1 MHLLR
6 KIGTAMLSTGLVL
19 GSAQAGWAAPDGAA
33 PGGGAPPAA
42 GIRGG
47 TTVTLVTGDQV
58 TVASGGRLAVRPAK
72 DRADMK
78 FAIHRDRS
86 ATYVI
91 PRDALGLVRSGKV
104 DRRLFDVTGLAKAG
118 YDDAARDT
126 VPLIVTFGKGVAKR
140 GNSALAAAG
149 AQIKQDLPAVGGA
162 AVTARKDRASAL
174 WTALNTT
181 GEVAK
186 VWLDGKREVRLDQ
199 SVPQIG
205 APTAWASGYTGKG
218 VTVAVLDTGVDLSH
232 PDLAGKVAEARNFSE
247 AEEDGDTIGHGTHVA
262 SIIAGSGAASGGK
275 YKGVA
280 PDARLVSGK
289 VCESFGCTESA
300 ILAGMQWA
308 AADMDATVIN
318 MSLGGGDTPEIDPL
332 EEAVNT
338 LTAQYGA
345 LFAIAAGNSGSGDGT
360 IESPGSADAAL
371 TVGAVDKSDELA
383 DFSSRGPRIGD
394 DALKP
399 DITAP
404 GVDIVAAKGAGTDI
418 GDPVGTAYTSLSGT
432 SMATPHVAGAVALL
446 AQVHPDWTAGQLK
459 AALTASAKPN
469 PALSGYQQGA
479 GRVDVA
485 RAITQTVSTDPVG
498 VSFGR
503 PYWPHGDDEPI
514 VRTATYRNS
523 GSAAVTL
530 DLALNVRGPEGVAP
544 PAGMFTLS
552 ANQVTVPAGGEAK
565 VTITA
570 NTALGGPDGLYSGQL
585 VATGGGTQVS
595 TAVGVNKEVESYNL
609 TVSHVDQT
617 GAATGD
623 YFTLLLGID
632 VPSWSDVYDD
642 DGTATV
648 RVPKGTYNL
657 STMIFKERGEEEV
670 DASFQVRPTVKL
682 TGDMT
687 IAFDART
694 GKPVVSTVPERS
706 ARPALVDVSFTH
718 FAEEGSFGVGL
729 FTNDFEGL
737 TTRHIGATLTANEFV
752 SYVASQWAKP
762 GPDGNF
768 LDSPYFYGVSEGIPG
783 KMPNGYTRHYKARE
797 LATVR
802 HKFEPSAAGPV
813 AERAVFPMLEWNTG
827 AGAIVLPVD
836 LPSQRVEY
844 HNTQGVRWESSL
856 GIGTWNEEE
865 EWIDVRAYLFHPPKP
880 FSAGKEYRDQ
890 WNVAP
895 YGPVLPAG
903 SQFPFLGRYGDELF
917 IDVALYGDRAGH
929 GGYSLTDTSRT
940 ALYRN
945 GELVGETECSACGAF
960 EVPAGRANYRFEVAD
975 TRSFMDLT
983 TAVSAAWTFK
993 SAHVSGEEPASL
1005 PISVMRFAPKLDANG
1020 GAPSGGTFQIPVTV
1034 ERGPG
1039 TPGTARLAVEVSY
1052 DDGKTWSTAK
1062 LRKAGAGWVATV
1074 SHPSGAGFVSLRAK
1088 ATDTGGNTVTQTIVH
1103 AYRLS

>member
-6 KIGTAMLSTGLVL
+6 KIGAAMLSTGLVL
-19 GSAQAGWAAPDGAA
+19 GTAQAGWAAPDGAS
-33 PGGGAPPAA
+33 PGGSAPPAA
-42 GIRGG
+42 GNRGG

-58 TVASGGRLAVRPAK
+58 TVAPGGRLAVRPAK
-72 DRADMK
+72 DRADMT
-78 FAIHRDRS
+78 FAIHRDRG

-91 PRDALGLVRSGKV
+91 PRDALGALRSGKV

-118 YDDAARDT
+118 YHDAARDN
-126 VPLIVTFGKGVAKR
+126 VPLIVTYGKGVAKR

-149 AQIKQDLPAVGGA
+149 AQVKSDLPAVGGA
-162 AVTARKDRASAL
+162 AITARKDRASAL
-174 WTALNTT
+174 WTALSGT

-205 APTAWASGYTGKG
+205 APTAWESGYTGKG
-218 VTVAVLDTGVDLSH
+218 VTVAVLDTGVDTSH

-247 AEEDGDTIGHGTHVA
+247 APEDGDTVGHGTHVA

-289 VCESFGCTESA
+289 VCESNFCTESA

-308 AADMDATVIN
+308 AVDMDATVIN
-318 MSLGGGDTPEIDPL
+318 MSLGGFDTPEIDPL

-338 LTAQYGA
+338 LTAQHGV

-360 IESPGSADAAL
+360 IDSPGSADAAL

-383 DFSSRGPRIGD
+383 DFSSRGPRVGD

-418 GDPVGTAYTSLSGT
+418 GDPVGTGYTSLSGT
-432 SMATPHVAGAVALL
+432 SMATPHVAGAVAIL

-485 RAITQTVSTDPVG
+485 RAIAQTVSTDPVG

-503 PYWPHGDDEPI
+503 PFWPHDDDEPI
-514 VRTATYRNS
+514 VRTATYRNT
-523 GSAAVTL
+523 GSADVTL
-530 DLALNVRGPEGVAP
+530 DLAVNVRGPEGAAP

-552 ANQVTVPAGGEAK
+552 SSQVTVPAGGEAK

-570 NTALGGPDGLYSGQL
+570 NTTVGGPDGLYSGQL

-595 TAVGVNKEVESYNL
+595 TGIGVNKEVESYNL

-617 GAATGD
+617 GAATEN
-623 YFTLLLGID
+623 YFTLLIGLD
-632 VPSWSDVYDD
+632 SLTWTEVYDE

-648 RVPKGTYNL
+648 RVPKGKYNL
-657 STMIFKERGEEEV
+657 STMIFRELSEDEYDE
-670 DASFQVRPTVKL
+670 AFQVQPTLNL
-682 TGDMT
+682 TGDQT

-694 GKPVVSTVPERS
+694 GKPVVSSVPERS
-706 ARPALVDVSFTH
+706 ARTALVDVSFTA
-718 FAEEGSFGVGL
+718 FTEGGSFGVGL
-729 FTNDFEGL
+729 FANDFEGL
-737 TTRHIGATLTANEFV
+737 TTRHIGGTLPASEFV

-762 GPDGNF
+762 GPDGDF

-783 KMPNGYTRHYKARE
+783 RLPTGYTRHYKARE

-813 AERAVFPMLEWNTG
+813 AERTVFPALEWNTG

-836 LPSQRVEY
+836 LPSQRVEHY
-844 HNTQGVRWESSL
+844 NTQGVRWESTL
-856 GIGTWNEEE
+856 AIGTWNEEE
-865 EWIDVRAYLFHPPKP
+865 GWLDASVYLFHPPKP
-880 FSAGKEYRDQ
+880 FSAGQEYRDQ
-890 WNVAP
+890 WNAAP
-895 YGPVLPAG
+895 YGPVLPAH
-903 SQFPFLGRYGDELF
+903 SRWPFLGRFGDDLF

-929 GGYSLTDTSRT
+929 GGYSMTDTSRT

-945 GELVGETECSACGAF
+945 GELVGENECSACGAF

-975 TRSFMDLT
+975 TRSVGDLT

-993 SAHVSGEEPASL
+993 SAHVAGDEPAPL
-1005 PISVMRFAPKLDANG
+1005 PISVVRFAPKLDANG
-1020 GAPSGGTFQIPVTV
+1020 AAPSGGAFQIPVTV

-1039 TPGTARLAVEVSY
+1039 TSGTARLAVEVSY
-1052 DDGKTWSTAK
+1052 DDGKTWHTAK
-1062 LRKAGAGWVATV
+1062 LRKTGAGWVATV

-1103 AYRLS
+1103 AYRIS